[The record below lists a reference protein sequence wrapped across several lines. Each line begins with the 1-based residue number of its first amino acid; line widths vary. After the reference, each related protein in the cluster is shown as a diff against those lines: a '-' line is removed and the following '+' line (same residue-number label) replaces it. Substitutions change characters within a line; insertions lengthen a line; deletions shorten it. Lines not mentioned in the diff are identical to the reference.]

1 MIKTTIKTLALG
13 AVSTMALA
21 APAAA
26 IDERT
31 FRVTQVFPSTHWH
44 MTEGIQKFTDKVKE
58 ATDGA
63 IDFEIYHAGQL
74 GKESTTV
81 VTSGLAEF
89 GLLVPGYEVE
99 KLPLTSVVELPGYYD
114 TSCEGTR
121 QFWELAKPGGAIYE
135 AEYKPLGIRPL
146 YVMTLRPYEV
156 QTNEAVVES
165 VEDMKGLK
173 LRANGAMA
181 KTVAAVGGT
190 PVQVTSN
197 EFYDALARGT
207 VDGGMWISGS
217 TKLVGLENVLNH
229 TVTGTRMGAGST
241 FFAISERAYQS
252 LDPELQEILT
262 TAGEEMTMHMCEYLQ
277 AADENGE
284 KELVAEGKL
293 EVHPLSEEEAAR
305 WNEMLIPVAEQW
317 AEEMDRSGR
326 PGTDIL
332 EAYRAVAEE
341 IE

>member
-1 MIKTTIKTLALG
+1 MFKTTVKAISLG
-13 AVSTMALA
+13 AVSALA
-21 APAAA
+21 LSGPAAA
-26 IDERT
+26 IDPRT

-44 MTEGIQKFTDKVKE
+44 MTEGIQGFADKVKE